1 MTPDTESYPLA
12 KIEVFIKQLQ
22 MTKIDNTILQTILQK
37 LQKDLLLLKH
47 SKQLQSSQWIVK

>member
-1 MTPDTESYPLA
+1 MPPDTESYPLA

-22 MTKIDNTILQTILQK
+22 MTKIDNTILQTTLQK